1 MSKNA
6 KRATFAERISVAGL
20 LLGAALGTAG
30 LVAVLG
36 ALSALFLR
44 DAGAG
49 NKAILVGG
57 LAGAVAVLAAGSGT
71 WLYGQVRRG
80 MVPAYESARALAEGR
95 VGVTAQGTGIGEF
108 AMLARQME
116 AALTHLDALADD
128 ARKVAAGDLTVR
140 VAQVSGEDVIG
151 SALQQMIDD
160 LRDLVGRVLTGTK
173 QVLAAAGEVEE
184 SSRMMA
190 QAAEE
195 IARAITD
202 VSGSAVHLAE
212 LASNSDRH
220 SGELTDVLELMSET
234 ARENAASA
242 REACNEAE
250 AMGKRVME
258 MAARA
263 TNVAGEA
270 GHSQAVASEGY
281 EAVQRAIRAIDGLAA
296 SVEATARTVD
306 ELGRFGEQIGAIVQ
320 TIDEIAGQTN
330 LLALNAAIE
339 AARAGEQGKGFAVV
353 ADSVRAL
360 AERSSAATKEIA
372 ALVARVQEG
381 TREAVAAMNAGVSQ
395 AEEGRAVSAQA
406 GDSLRAIIDAVRNST
421 EHIQA
426 IAGEIAD
433 LRSGTERII
442 GAVTSIAEAAD
453 RNSSRAT
460 ETARAAGALR
470 SAVLQ
475 VAATSEEN
483 SAAAEEVAASTQEMT
498 AHAAKLEQTSAQMRA
513 LAEELKATSERFQW
527 ERRKEQVPVAVDR
540 RRPQA
545 AQAAQQRVAG

>member
-1 MSKNA
+1 MSESIT
-6 KRATFAERISVAGL
+6 RATFAEKVSVAGL
-20 LLGAALGTAG
+20 LLGAALGTAA

-36 ALSALFLR
+36 AMSAVFLR

-49 NKAILVGG
+49 DRATLVGG
-57 LAGAVAVLAAGSGT
+57 LAAAVVVLAAGAGT
-71 WLYGQVRRG
+71 WLYRQVRKG
-80 MVPAYESARALAEGR
+80 MAPACETAQALAEGR
-95 VGVTAQGTGIGEF
+95 VEVVLDGKGLGEF
-108 AMLARQME
+108 ARLARQME
-116 AALTHLDALADD
+116 AAMAHLNTLA
-128 ARKVAAGDLTVR
+128 KVARQVAQGDLTVR
-140 VAQVSGEDVIG
+140 VEQASGENVIG

-160 LRDLVGRVLTGTK
+160 LRDLVGRVLTGTNK
-173 QVLAAAGEVEE
+173 VLAAAGEVEE
-184 SSRMMA
+184 SSQMMA
-190 QAAEE
+190 QASEE

-202 VSGSAVHLAE
+202 VSSSAVHLAE
-212 LASNSDRH
+212 LAANSDQH
-220 SGELTDVLELMSET
+220 SSELTDVLELMAET
-234 ARENAASA
+234 AQENARSA
-242 REACNEAE
+242 RAACDEAE
-250 AMGKRVME
+250 AMGQRVME

-263 TNVAGEA
+263 ANVASEA
-270 GHSQAVASEGY
+270 GHSQAVATEGY

-381 TREAVAAMNAGVSQ
+381 TQEAVAAMNAGVAQ
-395 AEEGRAVSAQA
+395 AEEGRTVSAQA
-406 GDSLRAIIDAVRNST
+406 GESLRAIIDAVRNST
-421 EHIQA
+421 EHIQG

-442 GAVTSIAEAAD
+442 SAVTSIAEAAD
-453 RNSSRAT
+453 RNSSRAAD
-460 ETARAAGALR
+460 TARAAAGLR

-498 AHAAKLEQTSAQMRA
+498 AHAAKLGQTSARMRA
-513 LAEELKATSERFQW
+513 LAEELKATSERFKW
-527 ERRKEQVPVAVDR
+527 ERRKQQIPVPVDR
-540 RRPQA
+540 RKPQA
-545 AQAAQQRVAG
+545 A